1 MEKVTQQELARLAE
15 LAVEQELTKK
25 GWLVGN
31 FNASIKNAAVYDVFA
46 VKEQF
51 KTTIRVKGVRLDKN
65 NEGNLLY
72 ACLLYTSDAADE

>member
-31 FNASIKNAAVYDVFA
+31 FNASHVIVLKY
-46 VKEQF
+46 
-51 KTTIRVKGVRLDKN
+51 
-65 NEGNLLY
+65 
-72 ACLLYTSDAADE
+72 